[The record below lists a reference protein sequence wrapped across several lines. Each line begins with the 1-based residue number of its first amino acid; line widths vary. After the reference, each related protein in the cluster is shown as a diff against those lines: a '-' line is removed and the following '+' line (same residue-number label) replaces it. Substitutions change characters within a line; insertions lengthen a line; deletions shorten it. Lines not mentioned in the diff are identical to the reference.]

1 MPTSSKSSVPDC
13 RRPGNTHI
21 RRFKVP
27 SHTQVPNEIFDELMH
42 DLSGAEFKVLC
53 YIARRTYGFH
63 RIEDSISLKQICE
76 GILTRDGRRLDHGTG
91 LARSTAVLAIRGLV
105 SQGLILAVRSRET
118 STRPGA
124 GERFE
129 VNRYRIIVEES
140 DECREG
146 STERGPKTGPRPVR
160 NSDYAS
166 TGIKPGGGPE
176 IERLQNKVN
185 TKESSESSSSSPAEN
200 GGPPDPTEQ
209 GGTSEPQPLRGESGV
224 VPAGVAEAFLGWAN
238 DRGVIRVRSDRNVGP
253 PDAERISV
261 WGQICERRGI
271 SVTADVY
278 ALLDLA
284 KACADRKREPWE
296 AWKYLDLQVGIAAES
311 YRPVPAVPAPCP
323 AIRRA
328 SDLDEDSEWAQV
340 KALVRKRISE
350 IAFQNWFADSWQLER
365 RGDTLE
371 IGVPDVP
378 TREFL
383 NTEYS
388 GLVQET
394 LAALDIGRV
403 EYLVAERRAI
413 EQTAEE
419 QMPRILVRY

>member
-63 RIEDSISLKQICE
+63 RMEDSISLKQICD

-91 LARSTAVLAIRGLV
+91 LARSTAVVAIRGLV
-105 SQGLILAVRSRET
+105 NRGLILAVRSRET

-129 VNRYRIIVEES
+129 VNRYRIVVEES
-140 DECREG
+140 DDCRED
-146 STERGPKTGPRPVR
+146 STEGGPKTGPATVR
-160 NSDYAS
+160 KSDHAS
-166 TGIKPGGGPE
+166 TVIKPGGGPE

-185 TKESSESSSSSPAEN
+185 TKESSESSSSSPADAAD
-200 GGPPDPTEQ
+200 PPVPTEQ
-209 GGTSEPQPLRGESGV
+209 GGTSEPHPVGGESAV
-224 VPAGVAEAFLGWAN
+224 VPAGVAEDFLGWAS
-238 DRGVIRVRSDRNVGP
+238 DRGVIRVRSDRKIGP
-253 PDAERISV
+253 PDNERIIV

-278 ALLDLA
+278 ALMDLA

-311 YRPVPAVPAPCP
+311 YRPAPAVPVPCP
-323 AIRRA
+323 AICRA
-328 SDLDEDSEWAQV
+328 SDLDGDSEWSRV
-340 KALVRKRISE
+340 KALVRQRISE

-365 RGDTLE
+365 REDTLE

-383 NTEYS
+383 NTEY
-388 GLVQET
+388 LEPVHEA
-394 LAALDIGRV
+394 LAAVGIPRV
-403 EYLVAERRAI
+403 EYVVADRRGIERI
-413 EQTAEE
+413 PGQGD
-419 QMPRILVRY
+419 

>member
-1 MPTSSKSSVPDC
+1 MLTSSKSSVPDC

-63 RIEDSISLKQICE
+63 IIEDSISLKQICD
-76 GILTRDGRRLDHGTG
+76 GILTPDGRRLDHGTG

-105 SQGLILAVRSRET
+105 SQGLVLAVRSRET

-129 VNRYRIIVEES
+129 VNRYRIVVEEGGRG
-140 DECREG
+140 RED
-146 STERGPKTGPRPVR
+146 STEDGPKTGPRPVR
-160 NSDYAS
+160 KSDYAS
-166 TGIKPGGGPE
+166 TAIKPGGGPE
-176 IERLQNKVN
+176 IEPVQKKVS
-185 TKESSESSSSSPAEN
+185 TKESSESSSSSRAED
-200 GGPPDPTEQ
+200 GGPPDRAEQ
-209 GGTSEPQPLRGESGV
+209 GGTLEPPPLRGESAV

-238 DRGVIRVRSDRNVGP
+238 DRGVIRVRSDRKIGP

-261 WGQICERRGI
+261 WGQICETRGV

-278 ALLDLA
+278 AVLDLA
-284 KACADRKREPWE
+284 KAGADRKQEPWQ

-311 YRPVPAVPAPCP
+311 YRPAPAVPVPCP
-323 AIRRA
+323 AICRA
-328 SDLDEDSEWAQV
+328 SDLDEDSEWSQV
-340 KALVRKRISE
+340 KALVRQRISE

-388 GLVQET
+388 GLVRET
-394 LAALDIGRV
+394 LAALGIGRI
-403 EYLVAERRAI
+403 EYLVAERALV
-413 EQTAEE
+413 QTA
-419 QMPRILVRY
+419 RR

>member
-91 LARSTAVLAIRGLV
+91 LARSTAVVAIRGLV
-105 SQGLILAVRSRET
+105 NRGLILAVRSRET

-129 VNRYRIIVEES
+129 VNRYRIIVEEG

-146 STERGPKTGPRPVR
+146 STGGGPKTGPAPVR
-160 NSDYAS
+160 KSDYAS
-166 TGIKPGGGPE
+166 TVIKPGGGPE
-176 IERLQNKVN
+176 IEHLQNKVN
-185 TKESSESSSSSPAEN
+185 TKESSESSSSSRANAAVPR
-200 GGPPDPTEQ
+200 DPTEQ
-209 GGTSEPQPLRGESGV
+209 GGTSEPQPLGGETGV
-224 VPAGVAEAFLGWAN
+224 VPAGVAEALLGWAN
-238 DRGVIRVRSDRNVGP
+238 DRGVIRIRSDRKIGP
-253 PDAERISV
+253 PDDERIIV

-271 SVTADVY
+271 SVTADVF
-278 ALLDLA
+278 AVLDLA
-284 KACADRKREPWE
+284 KAFADRKREPWQD
-296 AWKYLDLQVGIAAES
+296 WKYLDLQVGIAAEC
-311 YRPVPAVPAPCP
+311 YRPAPAVPVPCP
-323 AIRRA
+323 EIYGA
-328 SDLDEDSEWAQV
+328 SDLDEDSEWAEV
-340 KALVRKRISE
+340 KALVRQRISE
-350 IAFQNWFADSWQLER
+350 IAFQNWFADSWQIER
-365 RGDTLE
+365 SGDSL
-371 IGVPDVP
+371 IVGVPDVP
-378 TREFL
+378 TCEFL
-383 NTEYS
+383 KMEYP

-394 LAALDIGRV
+394 LAALNIGRI
-403 EYLVAERRAI
+403 EYVIADRSTIEPTPRR
-413 EQTAEE
+413 
-419 QMPRILVRY
+419 